1 PMKTNL
7 PVSNKNVDY
16 PANKQLIST
25 TDLDSY
31 ITYVNDDFMEVSG
44 YDWDELIGSPHNVV
58 RHPDTPPA
66 LFKDLWETIRNG
78 DVWNAVLKNRCKN
91 GDHYWVNAYVTPV
104 FSGSEIVGYQSVRTK
119 PTAEQVREA
128 EQLYRTLN
136 QDRSKEVP
144 KKRRLRDVSLGT
156 WLAVVVAILVL
167 LSAAKMWDATT
178 SHLKLT
184 SAIQEAE
191 AIYAASEQSGAGAQ
205 SQIDEIRA
213 ITSSG
218 YYGTVLL
225 AGINIV
231 ALIVIYFLLRR
242 YVFCPLIAI
251 RGVLK
256 RMAGGQLRQDI
267 RVASKNEVGELHQS
281 AKLLQARLNTV
292 FGHFSESAGALTKAA
307 EQLNNTGQ
315 RTAGGMKTQ
324 QNEVE
329 QVATAMN
336 EMASTVDEVARN
348 AAQTAQAVQDA
359 ENQAQTGKTQVAQ
372 THEAVAQL
380 SARFD
385 RTAESI
391 ETLQEHGDKID
402 TIIQVIG
409 GIAEQTN
416 LLALNAAIEAARAG
430 EHGRGF
436 AVVAEEVRSLAR
448 KTQDSTQEIREMI
461 ENLRAGIHDSVG
473 NVQAGRERM
482 EAVEEQASQT
492 DRALESISQAI
503 ATITDMSSQIA
514 TATEEQSAVAEEM
527 SRNITSI
534 AAQTEHTTDDS
545 REVVES
551 GQKLSSM
558 SAKLVELLNQFNKR

>member
-1 PMKTNL
+1 MKTNL
-7 PVSNKNVDY
+7 PVTNKNVDY
-16 PANKQLIST
+16 PADKQLIST

-78 DVWNAVLKNRCKN
+78 EVWNAVLKNRCKN

-119 PTAEQVREA
+119 PTAEQVRRA
-128 EQLYRTLN
+128 EQVYRTLN
-136 QDRSKEVP
+136 QDRSKDVP

-167 LSAAKMWDATT
+167 LSGAKIWDATT
-178 SHLKLT
+178 SHLRLT
-184 SAIQEAE
+184 TTIQEAE
-191 AIYAASEQSGAGAQ
+191 AIYSAKDRTAGAQ
-205 SQIDEIRA
+205 SQVDEIRA
-213 ITSSG
+213 ITTNS
-218 YYGTVLL
+218 YYSTVLL

-242 YVFCPLIAI
+242 YVFCPIIAI

-267 RVASKNEVGELHQS
+267 RVRSKNEVGELHQS

-292 FGHFSESAGALTKAA
+292 FGHFSESAGALTQAA
-307 EQLNNTGQ
+307 GQLDSTGQ
-315 RTAGGMKTQ
+315 RTARGMESQ

-348 AAQTAQAVQDA
+348 AAETAQAVQDA
-359 ENQAQTGKTQVAQ
+359 ETQAETGKKQVAE

-391 ETLQEHGDKID
+391 EKLQEHGDKID

-473 NVQAGRERM
+473 NVQSGRERM

-503 ATITDMSSQIA
+503 VTINDMSSQIA

-534 AAQTEHTTDDS
+534 AAQTEHTTEDS
-545 REVVES
+545 RQVVES
-551 GQKLSSM
+551 GQRLSSM